1 MSTIKTTNI
10 THGSNSGTN
19 NIILDDTGKVSIAT
33 KKLYCPGQIIQVV
46 QAKKTD
52 VATYSDSDWETTN
65 LECAITP
72 AYTTSDILACYR
84 VLIGASG
91 GYLRQSR
98 LARKIADGSWSDVTD
113 ARMSV
118 YSGNTQSTSQVHN
131 MALDWMDDPS
141 FSAGET
147 VTYRVEVN
155 SGGGTFYINRWG
167 ASDTV
172 RGSSTIT
179 LYEIAK

>member
-10 THGSNSGTN
+10 THGSNTGTN
-19 NIILDDTGKVSIAT
+19 NLILDDTGKVSIAE
-33 KKLYCPGQIIQVV
+33 KKLHCPGQIIQVV

-52 VATYSDSDWETTN
+52 VATFSDSTWETST

-72 AYTTSDILACYR
+72 AYTTSDILVCYK
-84 VLIGASG
+84 VLIGSDGA
-91 GYLRQSR
+91 YLRMSR
-98 LARKIADGSWSDVTD
+98 LARKIGSGSWGEVTN
-113 ARMSV
+113 AFANVFAGS
-118 YSGNTQSTSQVHN
+118 SQTTNHVN
-131 MALDWMDDPS
+131 PIALDWMDDPS

-147 VTYRVEVN
+147 VTYRVEIN
-155 SGGGTFYINRWG
+155 SGNGTMYINRWD

-172 RGSSTIT
+172 RGASTIT